1 MISVII
7 PVFNITK
14 KQHIFKKA
22 IQSVRNQTFSEL
34 EIIIVNDGSSD
45 DSKSLI
51 DQFKRTDRRVYSL
64 EKENGGVESA
74 RREGIKNASGEFIIH
89 MDQDDLYMPDA
100 FERMLEIANSS
111 EADVVVANNSRFFY
125 NKRLQFG
132 KKDTPS
138 LKYEQV
144 IDHDTFMSHYYQ
156 SFFGINDF
164 PVNIWNKLYRKSFL
178 DSIPEPPLT
187 NCIIEDLSYNMHV
200 LPYASRIAVIP
211 DVTYLYRWGGWTNH
225 FDPTVLDT
233 AITGYK
239 LKKNL
244 IEQYSLPYIKST
256 SIELLNYLNTYFYS
270 MLEYEKVSDATF
282 KVEVKR
288 VLSFPEVKEACA
300 VVKHGMERFPHMDPI
315 IKGDIDALYKIDQ
328 AVLDK
333 NRLRN
338 AMKRIALFFS
348 NR

>member
-1 MISVII
+1 MISVIV
-7 PVFNITK
+7 PVYNICSKKHEFNA
-14 KQHIFKKA
+14 A
-22 IQSVRNQTFSEL
+22 IKSVLTQSYDDIEL
-34 EIIIVNDGSSD
+34 LLVNDGSTD
-45 DSKSLI
+45 D
-51 DQFKRTDRRVYSL
+51 TARVLSSYRS
-64 EKENGGVESA
+64 EKIRIINKKNGGVESA
-74 RREGIKNASGEFIIH
+74 RREGLKYANGGYILH
-89 MDQDDLYMPDA
+89 LDQDDMYLPAA
-100 FERMLEIANSS
+100 FSTFIDVAIKTN
-111 EADVVVANNSRFFY
+111 ADVVVSNNARFIF
-125 NKRLQFG
+125 NTKFRFG
-132 KKDTPS
+132 EKKCPS
-138 LKYEQV
+138 LAEYRV
-144 IDHDTFMSHYYQ
+144 IEHDSFMKDYYQ

-200 LPYASRIAVIP
+200 LPYAGRIAVIP

-225 FDPTVLDT
+225 FDPTILNT

-244 IEQYSLPYIKST
+244 IEQYSLPFIKST